1 MADLDAAAA
10 ERVHYATDPRIRQL
24 AEARWRLTTGST
36 RDQWLALGKDNPE
49 ALIREARDWVRAA
62 VAAGIL
68 PPPERNT
75 DMGTMSQTPSPPLLV
90 GQQLKRRREELD
102 LTQGTLANLVDVT
115 VTSVSSAENERSTIS
130 RGKRPAWE
138 RALNLIPGTI
148 SRAYRDGTPI
158 EPADN
163 PADMKASRPDLT
175 PAAPS
180 DPGSST

>member
-1 MADLDAAAA
+1 MTDLDTAAA

-75 DMGTMSQTPSPPLLV
+75 DMD
-90 GQQLKRRREELD
+90 RIYAEL
-102 LTQGTLANLVDVT
+102 
-115 VTSVSSAENERSTIS
+115 
-130 RGKRPAWE
+130 
-138 RALNLIPGTI
+138 
-148 SRAYRDGTPI
+148 
-158 EPADN
+158 
-163 PADMKASRPDLT
+163 KASRPDLYGT
-175 PAAPS
+175 PAPS